1 MTKRT
6 ARAEPLS
13 RARIVRTA
21 VELLD
26 TAGVRKLTF
35 RALTERL
42 STGPGAIYWHVAN
55 KDELLSAATEA
66 VVADAVSV
74 EPGAGDTPREAI
86 RSVAL
91 GLYEAT
97 EAHPWLAA
105 QLAAECAR
113 SPWGAVAPRVF
124 EALGRQVRA
133 LGMPESGWFTATSA
147 LMHYVFGVAAQ
158 NAANTAMAAALP
170 QDASRIEYLETASR
184 AWEALDPA
192 AYPFTRAVAGQL
204 RDHDDRTQFLSGV
217 DLVLA
222 GIVASA
228 EGGERQG

>member
-13 RARIVRTA
+13 RARIVGAA

-42 STGPGAIYWHVAN
+42 ATGPGAIYWHVAN
-55 KDELLSAATEA
+55 KDELLGAAADA
-66 VVADAVSV
+66 VVADAVAV
-74 EPGAGDTPREAI
+74 EPGGLAPREVV
-86 RSVAL
+86 RRLAL

-105 QLAAECAR
+105 QLATEFAR
-113 SPWGAVAPRVF
+113 GPWGVAAPRVF

-133 LGMPESGWFTATSA
+133 MGVPESGWFTATSA
-147 LMHYVFGVAAQ
+147 LMHYVFGVAGQ
-158 NAANTAMAAALP
+158 NAANSAVAAGLP
-170 QDASRIEYLETASR
+170 GGDSRAAYLEAASR
-184 AWEALDPA
+184 AWEALDPD

-204 RDHDDRTQFLSGV
+204 REHDDREQFLAGV

-222 GIVASA
+222 GIAASVPDEA
-228 EGGERQG
+228 ADGA

>member
-13 RARIVRTA
+13 RERIVRTA
-21 VELLD
+21 IELLD
-26 TAGVRKLTF
+26 AAGARKLTF

-55 KDELLSAATEA
+55 KDELLGAATDA

-74 EPGAGDTPREAI
+74 EPVAGDAPREAV

-97 EAHPWLAA
+97 EAHPWLAT
-105 QLAAECAR
+105 QLATQFAR
-113 SPWGAVAPRVF
+113 EPWGSVAPRIF

-133 LGMPESGWFTATSA
+133 LGVPESGWFTATSA
-147 LMHYVFGVAAQ
+147 LMHYIFGVAGQ
-158 NAANTAMAAALP
+158 NAANSDMAGGLP
-170 QDASRIEYLETASR
+170 EGETRAEFLEAASR

-192 AYPFTRAVAGQL
+192 AYPFTRAVADQI
-204 RDHDDRTQFLSGV
+204 RDHDDREQFLAGV

-228 EGGERQG
+228 SGAARE